1 MERGEPPVD
10 LGRLS
15 KPEADAFRYIAEA
28 LGARFEGDR
37 ARPSALAG
45 APAAAHGETHGED
58 GAAAGLPGAGMP
70 LPRQGSAVDPAL
82 DDPVVGAVL
91 DRIPVA
97 LVVVL
102 HERLAFMNRTALS
115 QFGYGSAAVV
125 EAVGGFA
132 ALFEGGG
139 KHDGGLVAMLTAS
152 GMRFLARVTMAV
164 IDWAGAQAMLV
175 SVMPAPLTGRAG
187 HPVDADALQALLD
200 ANPDPVAIVSRAG
213 LVEACNEAF
222 RRLPGSGG
230 AVMRLSDRLQE
241 DDARHV
247 VDLVDL
253 SFGIA
258 GGIAHSGRA
267 VDVGGMSLV
276 PTVGAL
282 RGGGLAFLVLH
293 TGSGGWPDAAARPQP
308 AAVRAPERHA
318 PLSFETANAGPSAIA
333 VLPRHDPGE
342 EAGVPSVND
351 PAVPGAPA
359 VEGAAPQAAAPPSA
373 GSGDPGCAPSPDDGE
388 GGERPFPP
396 YPIVRPSPD
405 ARPPE
410 TAVGEG
416 IPAGANEGRLQRAGA
431 PREPEDADGG
441 DPGGSVASDA
451 APATSDAAP
460 AAADTPARRSGEAD
474 PAGDAAANPPAAPPV
489 RVAGEATAGTLAD
502 AVVAPAATIREHP
515 AGAER
520 RAGRPRRATSALAEA
535 VREVRQLVAAAGVLI
550 VTDGDDVPDD
560 GDSDAEA
567 EFLRLLVLSVAA
579 RTPAGGVLVARR
591 EAGRYVVELS
601 GDAKGPFEAVLSSE
615 RIAALARLAGASL
628 HLAGQGRL
636 VAERMPA
643 TLPDNVI
650 RLDAERELAAR
661 SDRSA

>member
-373 GSGDPGCAPSPDDGE
+373 GSGDPGCAPSPDDGR
-388 GGERPFPP
+388 GRGKDHFPRTRSCGP
-396 YPIVRPSPD
+396 LRTRGRTED
-405 ARPPE
+405 RRWA
-410 TAVGEG
+410 EG
-416 IPAGANEGRLQRAGA
+416 IPAGRQRGDDCSLRRRAARAG
-431 PREPEDADGG
+431 RRRR
-441 DPGGSVASDA
+441 
-451 APATSDAAP
+451 
-460 AAADTPARRSGEAD
+460 RRSWRIGGLRRGTGDLRRGAGPLPRYGPRDRKRESRT
-474 PAGDAAANPPAAPPV
+474 PAGDARGETLRAAPSRARWPARPPPV
-489 RVAGEATAGTLAD
+489 TLAGRRRR
-502 AVVAPAATIREHP
+502 ARLPTIREHP

-520 RAGRPRRATSALAEA
+520 RAGGRPRRATSAP
-535 VREVRQLVAAAGVLI
+535 RRG
-550 VTDGDDVPDD
+550 
-560 GDSDAEA
+560 
-567 EFLRLLVLSVAA
+567 R
-579 RTPAGGVLVARR
+579 ARR
-591 EAGRYVVELS
+591 FA
-601 GDAKGPFEAVLSSE
+601 SS
-615 RIAALARLAGASL
+615 SPP
-628 HLAGQGRL
+628 
-636 VAERMPA
+636 PA
-643 TLPDNVI
+643 F
-650 RLDAERELAAR
+650 
-661 SDRSA
+661 SS